1 MRITKAL
8 LKKASDVIAYPY
20 SITLPISMHDVV
32 KAKHTISGHNI
43 ILVMEKKTEFCDVM
57 SALNKN
63 KKTKFLVPIIL
74 ETIDF

>member
-1 MRITKAL
+1 MRITKSL

-20 SITLPISMHDVV
+20 SVTLPIAMHDVI
-32 KAKHTISGHNI
+32 KTPHTISGHNV
-43 ILVMEKKTEFCDVM
+43 ILVMEKKTEFCDTM
-57 SALNKN
+57 FALNKN

>member
-1 MRITKAL
+1 
-8 LKKASDVIAYPY
+8 
-20 SITLPISMHDVV
+20 MHDVV

-74 ETIDF
+74 ETIDFWSPEALLNGCK